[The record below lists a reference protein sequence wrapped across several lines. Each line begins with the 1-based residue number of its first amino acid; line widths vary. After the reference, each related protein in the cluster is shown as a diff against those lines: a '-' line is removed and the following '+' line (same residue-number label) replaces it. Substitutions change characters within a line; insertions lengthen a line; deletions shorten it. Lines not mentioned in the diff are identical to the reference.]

1 MPLYNMHAVTNHWG
15 LEKHHPKLGMENIP
29 GFTTKNTDAARKNKF
44 RAHKSL
50 SGKNENDVQ
59 LYLEVQPGANEA
71 EKMNIHIL

>member
-1 MPLYNMHAVTNHWG
+1 LGVRKTSSRVGDWLLG
-15 LEKHHPKLGMENIP
+15 LPQ
-29 GFTTKNTDAARKNKF
+29 KNTDAARKNKF

-59 LYLEVQPGANEA
+59 LYLEVQPGPNEA